1 MNKEDFKLFYL
12 NLVSLT
18 DKILSEPEQKIE
30 LETDDIKLIIKS
42 IKDIFGVE
50 LIYEKISKNKYYLL
64 LKK

>member
-30 LETDDIKLIIKS
+30 LETDDIKLIINTV
-42 IKDIFGVE
+42 KDIFGVE

>member
-18 DKILSEPEQKIE
+18 DKILSELEQKIE
-30 LETDDIKLIIKS
+30 LETDDIKLIINTV
-42 IKDIFGVE
+42 KDIFGVE